1 MSAGRHRLPAR
12 LELTATVDDTT
23 TNLKVDGELDS
34 DTVDHFERTLDLV
47 LAPSLTRLV
56 LDFGP
61 LTHLGSDG
69 IYVLM
74 AAHQRV
80 PRSVTLA
87 VVNCPEHARQILQVS
102 GLFDALVQPDEDIGW
117 LARSDTPGRRS
128 GNTRQR
134 P

>member
-1 MSAGRHRLPAR
+1 MSAGRHRLLAR
-12 LELTATVDDTT
+12 LELTATVDGTT

-47 LAPSLTRLV
+47 LTRSDPTRLV

-69 IYVLM
+69 IYALM

-80 PRSVTLA
+80 PRSVMLT

-102 GLFDALVQPDEDIGW
+102 GLFDALVQPEEDI
-117 LARSDTPGRRS
+117 A
-128 GNTRQR
+128 
-134 P
+134 